1 MCNMC
6 KVLPAML
13 LRIARGDITRWRAGA
28 IATSANASLCGNSSP
43 TYWRFLA
50 SDDGGAGNDNT
61 AELRRRTVPYSNV
74 DGAVHAAAG
83 SQNEGGLAVTQP
95 PPTRSP
101 GVSRPQLAQ
110 FLQRLL
116 AERGFIYRCGS
127 LVLDVEI

>member
-1 MCNMC
+1 MTPLTKAALRWLEMWSGYADGYHSIEQHSSR
-6 KVLPAML
+6 PALIKQGIVKEAEKL
-13 LRIARGDITRWRAGA
+13 LELLAQMQQEHGHEDGA
-28 IATSANASLCGNSSP
+28 DVE
-43 TYWRFLA
+43 R
-50 SDDGGAGNDNT
+50 
-61 AELRRRTVPYSNV
+61 
-74 DGAVHAAAG
+74 AVHAAAG